1 MRKPSGRTH
10 GTVKTQ
16 GLPALRASLR
26 IGWSFVDAVRE
37 EVMMADARQE
47 AVQAYVQSMKSGE
60 VGAAERASKYIAGDA
75 VLVAGNQEVKGHD
88 QVLARITGQW
98 PQTPVYT
105 LGGWS
110 DPQPDGDQ
118 LKVHAD
124 FPAMGAAVKEVNL
137 TFSFDA
143 GGLISRVEQQNI
155 MPPPMAPT
163 DKIPDFVKGLL
174 NGALANGTPMVV
186 AYVNENGQPSQSL
199 RGSTQ
204 VYSENQLSIWV
215 RAADSGITRAVAKN
229 PNVSLLYRDSKV
241 RTTLIV
247 QGRAHVD
254 NDPAVRE
261 RVYSLIPEVEQNHD
275 PGAVKGAAVIIDI
288 DRIQG
293 GSQRGGFRMEPG
305 SVPAGGD

>member
-1 MRKPSGRTH
+1 MT
-10 GTVKTQ
+10 
-16 GLPALRASLR
+16 
-26 IGWSFVDAVRE
+26 DVRH
-37 EVMMADARQE
+37 E
-47 AVQAYVQSMKSGE
+47 AIEAYVQSMKSGE
-60 VGAAERASKYIAGDA
+60 VGAAARASKYIAPDA
-75 VLVAGNQEVKGHD
+75 VLMAGNQEVQGHD

-124 FPAMGAAVKEVNL
+124 FSAMGAAVKEVNL
-137 TFSFDA
+137 TFSFNQN
-143 GGLISRVEQQNI
+143 GLISRVEQQNV
-155 MPPPMAPT
+155 MPPPMPPT
-163 DKIPDFVKGLL
+163 DRIPDFIKGLL

-186 AYVNENGQPSQSL
+186 AYVSENGQPSQSL

-204 VYSENQLSIWV
+204 VYSDNQLSIWV
-215 RAADSGITRAVAKN
+215 RAADSGITRSIAKN

-254 NDPAVRE
+254 SDPEVRA
-261 RVYSLIPEVEQNHD
+261 RVYGLIPEVEQNHD

-293 GSQRGGFRMEPG
+293 GSQRGGFRMERSP
-305 SVPAGGD
+305 VAAAGD

>member
-1 MRKPSGRTH
+1 MS
-10 GTVKTQ
+10 
-16 GLPALRASLR
+16 
-26 IGWSFVDAVRE
+26 E
-37 EVMMADARQE
+37 EVMMADKRQE
-47 AVQAYVQSMKSGE
+47 AVEAYVQSMKSGE
-60 VGAAERASKYIAGDA
+60 VGASERASKCIAADA
-75 VLVAGNQEVKGHD
+75 VLVAGNQEVSGHD
-88 QVLARITGQW
+88 AVLARVTGQW

-110 DPQPDGDQ
+110 APEPDGDR

-137 TFSFDA
+137 TFSFNA
-143 GGLISRVEQQNI
+143 KGEISRVEQQNVMPAP
-155 MPPPMAPT
+155 MPPS
-163 DKIPDFVKGLL
+163 DKIPDFIKGLL
-174 NGALANGTPMVV
+174 NGALANGTPIVV

-204 VYSENQLSIWV
+204 VFSDNQLSIWV
-215 RAADSGITRAVAKN
+215 RAADSGITRAIAKN

-254 NDPAVRE
+254 SDPSVRE
-261 RVYSLIPEVEQNHD
+261 RVFNLIPEVEQNHD
-275 PGAVKGAAVIIDI
+275 PGAVKGAAVIIDV

-293 GSQRGGFRMEPG
+293 GSGRGAFRMERTP
-305 SVPAGGD
+305 VAAAGD